1 MAFNPSGTNYASM
14 LESRRR
20 ADEGVTAS
28 KKRLGQ
34 RERAERVRKSGERSD
49 IQKLLSA
56 GTRAGAA
63 YLTGGMSETM
73 GFGGAIDSAMLGTD
87 SEGRAVRNEYGDL
100 VGTGTAVYQGMSAQK
115 DAKLAKQDAKYNAL
129 RDKRMQTVQMLFD
142 ANMPDRAMAMQSEV
156 EDMDYNYQSKRKG
169 VEDQGLF
176 SRPDYSSITPEQMS
190 PAEREATRKARLQEA
205 TGESTADAS
214 QAFTGDQ
221 TRGGVTQS
229 AGMDMQP
236 ETKVETQP
244 QSLSSQ
250 VPPQLSAPR
259 APSQAEI
266 AERAL
271 KQKQEMMRDR
281 DAESSL
287 SPEDLLELRQ
297 KQRFRG

>member
-1 MAFNPSGTNYASM
+1 MAFNPSGTNYAAM

-73 GFGGAIDSAMLGTD
+73 GFGGAIDQAMLGTD

-100 VGTGTAVYQGMSAQK
+100 VGAGSAVYQGMSAQK

-156 EDMDYNYQSKRKG
+156 EDMDYSYQSKRKG
-169 VEDQGLF
+169 VEDQGIF
-176 SRPDYSSITPEQMS
+176 SRPDYSSIVPEQMS
-190 PAEREATRKARLQEA
+190 PAERAATRKAKLQEA

-214 QAFTGDQ
+214 QAFTGVK
-221 TRGGVTQS
+221 TRGGTYTGEQTPVKTQTVNQWS
-229 AGMDMQP
+229 QMAQA
-236 ETKVETQP
+236 QAP
-244 QSLSSQ
+244 QIGI
-250 VPPQLSAPR
+250 
-259 APSQAEI
+259 AELD
-266 AERAL
+266 ERAL
-271 KQKQEMMRDR
+271 ADKKKMMEEKEK
-281 DAESSL
+281 AE
-287 SPEDLLELRQ
+287 EE
-297 KQRFRG
+297 QRNNLAMRG